1 MELKFGKQLVRC
13 WVIVDCFNLQV
24 MIDELVELTLKGS
37 KVDPLI
43 GKCIQLKGVSKMGY
57 RCRYYTSIYLI
68 LCRESL

>member
-1 MELKFGKQLVRC
+1 
-13 WVIVDCFNLQV
+13 